1 MANNREISQFGNY
14 LIIDENVNKNVGIA
28 TTVRIS
34 GGGGLYVGGIE
45 VISPTGIW
53 KGPGSGLIGA
63 QGAQGSS
70 GSQGSVGAQGAQ
82 GSAGSQGSS
91 GAQGSAGAQGAQ
103 GSSGAQGAQGTAG
116 AQGSAGSQGS
126 SGAQG
131 SAGAQGAQGSS
142 GAQGAQGSSGAQ
154 GAQGT
159 AGAQG
164 AQGTAGS
171 SSTNGLG
178 HGQTWTD
185 VSGSRSSGVTYTNS
199 TGKPIVVLVDVIGRY
214 PLDWDPNN
222 SEYVQLTPTQ
232 YPNLIAYVN
241 GSRVPAGYNAVSFWT
256 NYIAGPAPTYSPG
269 FNGGNAPLVNM
280 IVPNGSTYRI
290 DWNTGATLIYFYE
303 LR

>member
-1 MANNREISQFGNY
+1 MPLNFPSSPSPNDTYSANNSIWQW
-14 LIIDENVNKNVGIA
+14 DGIA
-28 TTVRIS
+28 WLKLPDP
-34 GGGGLYVGGIE
+34 G
-45 VISPTGIW
+45 PTG
-53 KGPGSGLIGA
+53 SQGA
-63 QGAQGSS
+63 QGTSGSQGAQGAAGAQGSTGAQGTSGSQGAQGAAGAQGSS
-70 GSQGSVGAQGAQ
+70 
-82 GSAGSQGSS
+82 
-91 GAQGSAGAQGAQ
+91 GAQGAQ

-116 AQGSAGSQGS
+116 AQGA
-126 SGAQG
+126 A
-131 SAGAQGAQGSS
+131 GAQGSS

-214 PLDWDPNN
+214 PLDWDTQN
-222 SEYVQLTPTQ
+222 SEYVQITPTQ